1 MRGLHVNSVGEFQET
16 LDKWQRVITV
26 HTDAFGGTYSDH
38 LHLAPTNIHD
48 DLKRR
53 FEAPPG
59 NEDDETEFLEPI
71 SLVPRGGGARP
82 WFKDHESSEG
92 YYWDRLRTFLIDKKG
107 RSLDEVN
114 SLHKES
120 DLVLSHLEDPLL
132 IDPQGALAPFDVR
145 GLVLGY
151 VQSGK
156 TANFTALI
164 AKAADRGYKLVIVLS
179 GIHNSLRQQTQ
190 IRLDRELGLVDGP
203 DSVGYPTAV
212 QEWWGI
218 TSSEEGGD
226 FKPATNPGPLA
237 QGSRGLMVVKKN
249 ATVLRRL
256 AKWLERVPADTP
268 TLIIDDEADQASI
281 NTGTPL
287 AEQTD
292 LTAEDVDETSDAS
305 EIDPSTING
314 LIREITNKFRRVS
327 YVAYTATPFAN
338 VLIDPD
344 ASTATHGKDLFP
356 SEFIISLSR
365 PATYFGASR
374 FFGNGE
380 EREGQSKLNVVRFI
394 PDDEVASLAPPTS
407 MARLWKP
414 TVSDSLMSALLNW
427 ILASAA
433 NDYRNG
439 TQLSSMLIHT
449 SSSIQKQNDLKTAL
463 VGQFAEL
470 VNQWTYSR
478 DKLSQTL
485 HAMWDQ
491 DFVPTSADFNKFP
504 PISFEDLLPG
514 IDHLLGSRTP
524 VKVLALNSSSQDML
538 DYDADPHQ
546 KLILV
551 GGNRLSRGL
560 TLENLLVSF
569 YVRSSTAYDTL
580 LQMGRWFGYRG
591 KYADLTRLWTSEEIY
606 EKFRHLSLVED
617 DLRDEIS
624 AYAARELTPLDMA
637 PKIRAHPAMLVT
649 ARNRMGTGSHV
660 KLSYSGQLI
669 QTIHFDLER
678 VDILEANLS
687 LTSQFLGYLGS
698 PAAVENN
705 RPMWLNVPVDYIVP
719 FLQRFQA
726 AKGNEGFDM
735 ANLSNYVLMQAQKA
749 EELTNWTVAIAG
761 NASPNSNLGT
771 ETFGGD
777 SLLQVNRI
785 SRTRLNSS
793 SQSVGALVTG
803 ASGRRLGN
811 YVEAWGLDSAQL
823 KNAQA
828 LIDGGK
834 VTKVGAAVRLS
845 RSPSQG
851 LLVIYPISPYSNPS
865 DNRDNRAPLFSN
877 PNSFP
882 TVIGM
887 ALSFPTSTNDL
898 SVDYVVGRPS
908 ARAMSNLRVTS

>member
-1 MRGLHVNSVGEFQET
+1 MNSVGEFQET

-26 HTDAFGGTYSDH
+26 HTDTFGGTYSDH
-38 LHLAPTNIHD
+38 LHLAPTNTHA

-53 FEAPPG
+53 FENPLG
-59 NEDDETEFLEPI
+59 TGDDEAEFLEPI
-71 SLVPRGGGARP
+71 SLVPRGGGPRP
-82 WFKDHESSEG
+82 WFEDYESSDG
-92 YYWDRLRTFLIDKKG
+92 YYWNRLRTFLIDKKG
-107 RSLDEVN
+107 RTLDEVN

-120 DLVLSHLEDPLL
+120 DLVFSHIEDPLL
-132 IDPQGALAPFDVR
+132 TDLTGTPAPFDVR

-156 TANFTALI
+156 TANFTAVV

-203 DSVGYPTAV
+203 DSVGYPTSA

-292 LTAEDVDETSDAS
+292 LTADDVDESSDAN

-344 ASTATHGKDLFP
+344 ATTVAHGRDLFP

-365 PATYFGASR
+365 PAAYFGASR

-380 EREGQSKLNVVRFI
+380 ESNGQSRLNVIRFI
-394 PDDEVASLAPPTS
+394 PDNEVASLAPPPS

-414 TVSDSLMSALLNW
+414 TVSASLMSALLSW

-470 VNQWTYSR
+470 VNEWTYSR
-478 DKLSQTL
+478 EKLSQTL
-485 HAMWDQ
+485 RAMWDG
-491 DFVPTSADFNKFP
+491 DFVPTSADFSKFP
-504 PISFEDLLPG
+504 PISYDALLPG
-514 IDHLLGSRTP
+514 IDDLLGSRTP
-524 VKVLALNSSSQDML
+524 VKVLALNSSSKDML

-591 KYADLTRLWTSEEIY
+591 KYADLTRLWTSEEIF

-617 DLRDEIS
+617 DLRDEIGT
-624 AYAARELTPLDMA
+624 YAARGLTPLDMA

-669 QTIHFDLER
+669 QTIHFDLDSAE
-678 VDILEANLS
+678 ILDQNLS
-687 LTSQFLGYLGS
+687 LTSQFFNHLDAPSTIQGG
-698 PAAVENN
+698 
-705 RPMWLNVPVDYIVP
+705 RPLWLNVPASYIVP
-719 FLQRFQA
+719 YLQRFQA
-726 AKGNEGFDM
+726 AQGNEGFDM
-735 ANLSNYVLMQAQKA
+735 ANLSNYVLLQAQRA
-749 EELTNWTVAIAG
+749 DELTNWTVAIAG
-761 NASPNSNLGT
+761 NANPDPYLGT
-771 ETFGGD
+771 ESFGGNP
-777 SLLQVNRI
+777 LLHVNRI
-785 SRTRLNSS
+785 SRTRLNNASH
-793 SQSVGALVTG
+793 SVGALVTG

-811 YVEAWGLDSAQL
+811 YVEAWGMDQAQL
-823 KNAQA
+823 DQAQS
-828 LIDGGK
+828 LLDGGK

-851 LLVIYPISPYSNPS
+851 LLVIYPISPHSRPS
-865 DNRDNRAPLFSN
+865 EKRDNRAPLFN
-877 PNSFP
+877 HPDAFP
-882 TVIGM
+882 TVVGM
-887 ALSFPTSTNDL
+887 ALSFPTSGNDL
-898 SVDYVVGRPS
+898 SIDYVVGRPS
-908 ARAMSNLRVTS
+908 SRVPSSLQS

>member
-1 MRGLHVNSVGEFQET
+1 MNSVGEFQET

-26 HTDAFGGTYSDH
+26 HTDTFGGTYSDH
-38 LHLAPTNIHD
+38 LHLAPTNTHA

-53 FEAPPG
+53 FEDPLG
-59 NEDDETEFLEPI
+59 TGDDEAEFLEPI

-82 WFKDHESSEG
+82 WFKDYESSEG
-92 YYWDRLRTFLIDKKG
+92 YYWGRLRTFLIDKKG

-120 DLVLSHLEDPLL
+120 DLVLSHIEDPLL
-132 IDPQGALAPFDVR
+132 IDPTGKPAPFDVR

-156 TANFTALI
+156 TANFTAVV

-203 DSVGYPTAV
+203 DSVGYPMPA

-281 NTGTPL
+281 NTSTPL
-287 AEQTD
+287 TEQTD
-292 LTAEDVDETSDAS
+292 LTADDVDETSDAN

-344 ASTATHGKDLFP
+344 ASTAAHGRDLFP

-380 EREGQSKLNVVRFI
+380 ESNGQSKLNVIRFI
-394 PDDEVASLAPPTS
+394 PDNEVASLAPPPS

-414 TVSDSLMSALLNW
+414 TVSASLMAALLNW

-470 VNQWTYSR
+470 VNEWTYSR
-478 DKLSQTL
+478 EKLSQTL
-485 HAMWDQ
+485 RLMWEE
-491 DFVPTSADFNKFP
+491 DFVPTSADFNRFP
-504 PISFEDLLPG
+504 PISYDALLPG

-569 YVRSSTAYDTL
+569 YVRSSAAYDTL

-591 KYADLTRLWTSEEIY
+591 KYADLTRLWTSEEIF
-606 EKFRHLSLVED
+606 EKFKHLSLVED
-617 DLRDEIS
+617 DLRDEIGT
-624 AYAARELTPLDMA
+624 YAARGLTPLDMA

-669 QTIHFDLER
+669 QTIHFDLDSAELL
-678 VDILEANLS
+678 DQNLS
-687 LTSQFLGYLGS
+687 LTSQFFNHLDAPSTIQDG
-698 PAAVENN
+698 
-705 RPMWLNVPVDYIVP
+705 RPLWVNVPASYIVP

-726 AKGNEGFDM
+726 AQGNEGFDM
-735 ANLSNYVLMQAQKA
+735 ANLSNYVLLQAQRA
-749 EELTNWTVAIAG
+749 DELTNWTVAIAG
-761 NASPNSNLGT
+761 NANPDPYLGT
-771 ETFGGD
+771 EGFGGNP
-777 SLLQVNRI
+777 LLRVNRI
-785 SRTRLNSS
+785 SRTRLNKASH
-793 SQSVGALVTG
+793 SVGALVTG

-811 YVEAWGLDSAQL
+811 YVEAWGMDQAQL
-823 KNAQA
+823 DKAQS
-828 LIDGGK
+828 LLDGGK
-834 VTKVGAAVRLS
+834 VMKVGAAVRLS

-851 LLVIYPISPYSNPS
+851 LLVIYPISPYSRPS
-865 DNRDNRAPLFSN
+865 EKRDNRAPLFDN
-877 PNSFP
+877 PDGFP
-882 TVIGM
+882 TVVGM
-887 ALSFPTSTNDL
+887 ALSFPTSSNDL
-898 SVDYVVGRPS
+898 SIDYVVGRPS
-908 ARAMSNLRVTS
+908 SRVPSSLQS

>member
-1 MRGLHVNSVGEFQET
+1 MSSVGEFQET

-38 LHLAPTNIHD
+38 LHLAPPHIQD

-53 FEAPPG
+53 FEAPVG

-71 SLVPRGGGARP
+71 SLVPRGGGPRP
-82 WFKDHESSEG
+82 WFKDHDSSEG

-107 RSLDEVN
+107 RSLDEVT

-120 DLVLSHLEDPLL
+120 DLVLSHIEDPLL
-132 IDPQGALAPFDVR
+132 VDSRGTLAPFDVR

-203 DSVGYPTAV
+203 DSVGYPTPS

-256 AKWLERVPADTP
+256 AKWLERVPPDTP

-281 NTGTPL
+281 NTSTPL

-292 LTAEDVDETSDAS
+292 LTADDVDEASDAS

-344 ASTATHGKDLFP
+344 ASTATHGRDLFP

-365 PATYFGASR
+365 PTTYFGASR

-380 EREGQSKLNVVRFI
+380 ERNGGARLNVVRFI

-414 TVSDSLMSALLNW
+414 SVSASLMAALLNW
-427 ILASAA
+427 VLATAA

-439 TQLSSMLIHT
+439 TQLSSMLVHT

-470 VNQWTYSR
+470 VNNWAYSR
-478 DKLSQTL
+478 EAISNTL
-485 HAMWDQ
+485 AAMWAN
-491 DFVPTSADFNKFP
+491 DFVPTSADFGKFP
-504 PISFEDLLPG
+504 PISYEDLLPG
-514 IDHLLGSRTP
+514 IDYLLGSRTP
-524 VKVLALNSSSQDML
+524 VRVLALNSSSQDML

-560 TLENLLVSF
+560 TIENLLVSF

-591 KYADLTRLWTSEEIY
+591 KYADLTRLWTSAEIF

-669 QTIHFDLER
+669 QTIHFDLDR
-678 VDILEANLS
+678 VDALEENLS
-687 LTSQFLGYLGS
+687 LTSQFFSHLDS
-698 PAAVENN
+698 PTAIQGG

-726 AKGNEGFDM
+726 ADGNEGFDM
-735 ANLSNYVLMQAQKA
+735 AKLSKYVLMQAQSA
-749 EELTNWTVAIAG
+749 DELTSWTVAIAG
-761 NASPNSNLGT
+761 NASPDSELGT
-771 ETFGGD
+771 ETFGGN
-777 SLLQVNRI
+777 SFLQVNRI

-793 SQSVGALVTG
+793 SQSIGALVTG
-803 ASGRRLGN
+803 ASGRRLSN
-811 YVEAWGLDSAQL
+811 YVEAWGLDTAQL
-823 KNAQA
+823 SHAQS
-828 LIDGGK
+828 LLDGGK

-851 LLVIYPISPYSNPS
+851 LLVIYPISPYSRPS
-865 DNRDNRAPLFSN
+865 DKRDNRAPLFSK
-877 PNSFP
+877 PDSFP
-882 TVIGM
+882 TVVGV
-887 ALSFPTSTNDL
+887 ALSFPTSRNDL
-898 SVDYVVGRPS
+898 SIDYVVGRPS
-908 ARAMSNLRVTS
+908 ARALSNLGADS